1 MKKLL
6 SLVVAILASVGL
18 TGGFVAASSGSL
30 DETGPDSENLILFE
44 DESNVSLNN
53 TTGVNASVSTNQEA
67 DSGDAYV
74 KYNTTGGDAE
84 TGDAENEASLEAD
97 LSVDNSGSSGDA
109 LACAC
114 GSGGGG
120 HDADI
125 STTGPNSENKVIFKN
140 KSNVSVN
147 NTTTVS
153 FNNNVNQNADSGNAS
168 VWNNTTGG
176 NATTGNASNSSS
188 TVFSL
193 SVTN

>member
-30 DETGPDSENLILFE
+30 DETGPDSENIILFE
-44 DESNVSLNN
+44 DESNVNLNN
-53 TTGVNASVSTNQEA
+53 TTGVSANVVTNQEA

-74 KYNTTGGDAE
+74 KYNTTGGNAE
-84 TGDAENEASLEAD
+84 SGDAENEASVEAD
-97 LSVDNSGSSGDA
+97 LSVDNSNSSSAA
-109 LACAC
+109 LACGC
-114 GSGGGG
+114 GNGGSS
-120 HDADI
+120 HNADI
-125 STTGPNSENKVIFKN
+125 NTTGPNSENKVLFKN
-140 KSNVSVN
+140 KSNVNVN

-153 FNNNVNQNADSGNAS
+153 FNNNVSQNTDSGNAS
-168 VWNNTTGG
+168 VWKNTTGG
-176 NATTGNASNSSS
+176 NATSGGASNSSS